1 MKGKNWI
8 RLIGIALL
16 MFLIWRI
23 DFSGTLALLKK
34 VSLPILGLVIL
45 LNLPQ
50 ICIKAYR
57 WKSLL
62 HSQKIEYGIVPA
74 ALSYFGSI
82 FIGLLTPGRLGE
94 LIKAVHVSQDCGVS
108 KARAL
113 SSVLADRLFDLY
125 ALLLIGGAAM
135 LSSGRSLNNLL
146 ALVESAFL
154 LFLPLLILLH
164 DSTFQRVEKLGLRMG
179 KWVSRLFDPDS
190 WLTELRTGLKE
201 LSVGDAFVAALL
213 TAVAYA
219 VFFEQCYLLAHA
231 LNVKASFLQIMYAVS
246 LGSLVTLIPIS
257 ISGLGTREATIV
269 AYLGSVGVSSELSLG
284 YSLLIF
290 VTFYVAGGLMGAVA
304 WLIKPVTLK
313 SVKE

>member
-8 RLIGIALL
+8 RLIGIILL
-16 MFLIWRI
+16 MVLIWRI

-50 ICIKAYR
+50 IYIKAYR

-62 HSQKIEYGIVPA
+62 RSQKIKYGIVPA
-74 ALSYFGSI
+74 SLSYFGSI

-94 LIKAVHVSQDCGVS
+94 LIKALHVSQDCGVS

-135 LSSGRSLNNLL
+135 LSRGRSFSNLL

-164 DSTFQRVEKLGLRMG
+164 DSTFRRFEKLGSRMG
-179 KWVSRLFDPDS
+179 KWVNRLLAPES
-190 WLTELRTGLKE
+190 WLIELRTGLKE
-201 LSVGDAFVAALL
+201 LSAGAALVAALL
-213 TAVAYA
+213 TMVAYA
-219 VFFEQCYLLAHA
+219 VFFEQCYLLAQA

-257 ISGLGTREATIV
+257 ISGLGTREAAIV
-269 AYLGSVGVSSELSLG
+269 AYLGGIGVPSELSLG

-290 VTFYVAGGLMGAVA
+290 VSFYVGGGLIGAIA
-304 WLIKPVTLK
+304 WFIKPVNLE
-313 SVKE
+313 SVRG